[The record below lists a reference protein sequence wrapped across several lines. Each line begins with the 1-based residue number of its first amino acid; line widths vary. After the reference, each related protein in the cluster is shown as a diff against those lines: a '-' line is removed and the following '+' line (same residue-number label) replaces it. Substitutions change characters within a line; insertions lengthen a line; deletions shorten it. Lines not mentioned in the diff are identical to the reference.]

1 MRLYIKK
8 VNEKTMVVYKET
20 LLQSL
25 ISDFVTII
33 VMLLLIGSDAL
44 FSIYIGR
51 SFVIDLM
58 VAVLFIGYMFG
69 YIKEKKVK
77 TTKEEIIKIL
87 QL

>member
-8 VNEKTMVVYKET
+8 VSDKTMVVYKET

-25 ISDFVTII
+25 ISDFVTVI
-33 VMLLLIGSDAL
+33 VMITLIGSDAL

-51 SFVIDLM
+51 SFIIDLM
-58 VAVLFIGYMFG
+58 IAVLFIAYIFG
-69 YIKEKKVK
+69 YKEKKVK

-87 QL
+87 QS